1 MNRPA
6 LPGLNLHRFGEA
18 QRNRSALLRLWRW
31 TIALGS
37 VQMAALYLDRIG
49 LGVR

>member
-6 LPGLNLHRFGEA
+6 IPGLNLHCLGES
-18 QRNRSALLRLWRW
+18 QRNRSALLRLWHW

-37 VQMAALYLDRIG
+37 VQMAALCLDRISF
-49 LGVR
+49 GVR

>member
-6 LPGLNLHRFGEA
+6 LPELNLHRFGEA
-18 QRNRSALLRLWRW
+18 QRNRSALLRLWHW

-37 VQMAALYLDRIG
+37 VQLAALYVDRISF
-49 LGVR
+49 GVR